1 MPSMEQPLTNK
12 KILLAVTGGIA
23 AYKAAELVRLYVK
36 AGATV
41 KVLMTKAAETFI
53 SAKTLAI
60 LSKEAV
66 LTDAKQGESSAV
78 EHVALGRW
86 ADALVLAPATANTL
100 AKVANG
106 LADNVLTETIMAA
119 TAPVKVLAPAMNDQ
133 MYANPATQRNL
144 ETLRKDGWQV
154 VGPETGFLAEGY
166 AAKGRLAALSE
177 IMTATTQALEEL
189 SAEQALVHK
198 RPLAGRQ
205 VVVTAG
211 GTKEAI
217 DPVRY
222 LTNRSSGKMGYALAE
237 AALAAGAEVTL
248 VAATK
253 RPYSPAIHFVYAPSA
268 KEMLSA
274 VQKAMPTA
282 DAFIG
287 AAAVSDYALANPFE
301 QKVKKSQ
308 PDEHLVLDLIQNP
321 DILKTVGQ
329 EKKAG
334 QVVIGF
340 AAETQNLLANA
351 EKKLASKHADMIV
364 ANDVTAPQA
373 GFDKDS
379 NQVTLIQEGQEPV
392 SIGPKS
398 KQAVAQDIIAHLVT
412 ILDR

>member
-41 KVLMTKAAETFI
+41 KVLMTKTAETFI

-86 ADALVLAPATANTL
+86 ADVLVLAPATANIL

-119 TAPVKVLAPAMNDQ
+119 TAPVKILAPAMNDQ

-166 AAKGRLAALSE
+166 AAKGRLASLSE

-287 AAAVSDYALANPFE
+287 AAAVSDYALAKPFE

-398 KQAVAQDIIAHLVT
+398 KQAVAQDIVAHLVT